1 MKSPLVR
8 VISLAVVLTAVA
20 FAPVRAQL
28 VEFRASIASTQ
39 ETTGSVSPATGW
51 AVLLYDVATNKF
63 DLTVSLTGLDNTIS
77 ASHLHEAAV
86 GVAGPV
92 VTPLGGEAAYTRT
105 GNNLTGTFTGV
116 TYAGT
121 PLTLLRNGAY
131 INFHS
136 AAYPGGE
143 IRGQLIAQ
151 PVKLAA
157 VLRAPAGI
165 NSSAYGAALVTYD
178 PGTNRIWTRLQ
189 VYNFTNT
196 LTNSHYHEA
205 APGSNGP
212 VVHGLGGASVYTQ
225 TGTSYGAVFANQT
238 YGGDPWKL
246 LSGGAYLNVHSN
258 VAPGGEIRGQVHV
271 STEAD
276 TGRLVNV
283 SARGSVGSGEQVLV
297 TGFVISGSDPVRVL
311 VTARGP
317 SLAALGVTAPLA
329 NPQLRLHDSAGR
341 PIVTND
347 DFATGFGA
355 ADLPATGFAP
365 TNAVESAL
373 LLVLPPGV
381 YTAVVSGADG
391 GTGVALA
398 EVYEVH
404 AGGAAAMVRQAPR
417 ASPFGVREA
426 LAGLGAPGLPPR
438 GGPVEIAMLSR

>member
-1 MKSPLVR
+1 MKSLLVR
-8 VISLAVVLTAVA
+8 VTRLATVLVAVA
-20 FAPVRAQL
+20 FSPVRAQL
-28 VEFRASIASTQ
+28 VEFRATIAATQ

-63 DLTVSLTGLDNTIS
+63 DLTVSLTGLDNTIT
-77 ASHLHEAAV
+77 ASHLHEAAP

-92 VTPLGGEAAYTRT
+92 VTPLGAEAAYVRSGSTI
-105 GNNLTGTFTGV
+105 TGTFTDV

-121 PLTLLRNGAY
+121 PLTLLRNGTY

-136 AAYPGGE
+136 ASYPGGE

-157 VLRAPAGI
+157 LLRAPTGSA
-165 NSSAYGAALVTYD
+165 SSAYGAALITYD
-178 PGTNRIWTRLQ
+178 PGTNKISTRVH
-189 VYNFTNT
+189 VYNFANT

-205 APGSNGP
+205 PPGANGP

-225 TGTSYGAVFANQT
+225 TGTAYGAVFANQT

-246 LSGGAYLNVHSN
+246 LAGGAYLNVHSN
-258 VAPGGEIRGQVHV
+258 VNPGGEIRGQVHV
-271 STEAD
+271 STTAD
-276 TGRLVNV
+276 PGRLVNV
-283 SARGSVGSGEQVLV
+283 ASRGWVGPGEQVLV

-311 VTARGP
+311 LTARGP
-317 SLAALGVTAPLA
+317 SLTALGVTGALA
-329 NPQLRLHDSAGR
+329 NPLLRLHDSAGR
-341 PIVTND
+341 AIVTND
-347 DFATGFGA
+347 DFGTGFAA

-365 TNAVESAL
+365 TAAAESAL

-398 EVYEVH
+398 EVYEVP
-404 AGGAAAMVRQAPR
+404 AGGPGQALV
-417 ASPFGVREA
+417 ASPALHGSGGWRA
-426 LAGLGAPGLPPR
+426 LAGWSGAVALRTGPR
-438 GGPVEIAMLSR
+438 VLLATLAP